1 MTDHADAVV
10 VGLGASGGIFAERLA
25 SAGMRVVALEKGAH
39 HTEDDFR
46 FKHDELRYYTRMGL
60 SPHMGS
66 DPMTWRAG
74 DDQEATVFPWA
85 VPPHG
90 LGPLFVSPSIGT
102 GGGTVHWAAWAW
114 RQRESDFRMRSAIVE
129 RFGEDAL
136 PTDTTLV
143 DWPLTYDDL
152 EPYYDRVEY
161 EQGISGQAGNVAGEI
176 LPGGNPFEAP
186 RRRGYPMPP
195 LRPGAANERFVA
207 AAERLGFHPFAAPAG
222 IATESYNG
230 RDACVYCGFCRD
242 FPCHVNA
249 KASTHVT
256 SIPRGLATGNLEIRP
271 FARAFRIDRGAD
283 GRVAGVSYFDADGQA
298 RDVRAELVVLACY
311 ALENTRL
318 LLVSGINENG
328 VVGKHFMTH
337 NYGWFTGTL
346 PDWTNPFMGPAV
358 ASSVIDDITSELVPA
373 NDDGVL
379 WGSPIISFTG
389 DVQPIEGARNLP
401 PHVPGWG
408 KGLKDWLRENY
419 RRVFSMYSQTP
430 TFPSRRFYCDL
441 DPRVRDGYGQPALRI
456 THDWVEHDVVATES
470 IQRVKRQLA
479 REMGMLD
486 YWEAPLAPPYHL
498 STHEVGTHRMGEDP
512 ATSVVD
518 RFGECHECPGLY
530 VVGGGQFPT
539 YGAYNPT
546 VTIMALA
553 YMSSDHVLEQ
563 AGAAAKAEV

>member
-1 MTDHADAVV
+1 MTDHADAIV

-39 HTEDDFR
+39 HTEDDFL

-60 SPHMGS
+60 SPHMGT
-66 DPMTWRAG
+66 DPMTWRA
-74 DDQEATVFPWA
+74 DDDHDAAVFPWA

-90 LGPLFVSPSIGT
+90 LGPLFVSPSLGT

-114 RQRESDFRMRSAIVE
+114 RQRQSDFRMRSAIVE
-129 RFGEDAL
+129 RFGDDAL
-136 PTDTTLV
+136 PEDTTLV
-143 DWPLTYDDL
+143 DWPLSYDDL
-152 EPYYDRVEY
+152 EQYYDRVEY
-161 EQGISGQAGNVAGEI
+161 EQGISGQAGNVGGEI
-176 LPGGNPFEAP
+176 FPGGNPYEAP

-207 AAERLGFHPFAAPAG
+207 AAERLGYHAFPAPAG

-230 RDACVYCGFCRD
+230 RQACVYCGFCRD

-256 SIPRGLATGNLEIRP
+256 SIPRALATGNLEIRP
-271 FARAFRIDRGAD
+271 FARAFRIERGAD

-298 RDVRAELVVLACY
+298 REVRAQLVVLACY

-318 LLVSGINENG
+318 LLVSGINDNG
-328 VVGKHFMTH
+328 EVGKHFMTH

-358 ASSVIDDITSELVPA
+358 ASSVIDDITSELVPD

-441 DPRVRDGYGQPALRI
+441 DPRVRDRHGQPALRI

-479 REMGMLD
+479 QEMGMLD

-530 VVGGGQFPT
+530 AVGGGQFPT

-553 YMSSDHVLEQ
+553 HMSSDHVLER
-563 AGAAAKAEV
+563 AGVAVKAEV